1 MSQDWSTDGR
11 QAGRRL
17 GRRWAAALVAATV
30 ALPALAEAPAGAS
43 AAEAGDAQAEAGRL
57 TIDRLVAS
65 PSLSGATISSVRFS
79 PDGRLVTYLKG
90 RDDDATVRDLWA
102 HDLETGRA
110 AKLADAQA
118 LLGGEAEALSEVE
131 KARRERQR
139 ITGSGIVAYQWSPDG
154 QSLLFPLG
162 GDLYLLTP
170 EAAGG
175 DGPGG
180 TVRRLTETGAT
191 ETDAKFSPQGR
202 YVSFVR
208 DADLYVIDL
217 DSGAETRVTR
227 VPEDS
232 DGAIINARAEFVA
245 QEEMKR
251 TTGYW
256 WAPDDSRIVYAR
268 VDRSPVAEVAR
279 YEVAADGGV
288 TTVAQRYPFA
298 GTDNALVALR
308 VVAPDGGGD
317 RALGVGADSSS
328 YIARVAWM
336 PDSARVTVQRQSRD
350 QKRLDLLSVA
360 VDTGAVETLLTETA
374 DTWVNIHHNPVF
386 VDDGRAFL
394 WTSERSGYPQL
405 YRVDVESATMARLTR
420 GAWAVLSSPS
430 VDEAGG
436 WVYFTANADTPVE
449 RHFYRVPLDPAPED
463 MERVT
468 RPAGWHSASVSPD
481 GRFVVDRYSAP
492 DTPPRVALLTAEG
505 ERVAYLSE
513 NRLGADHPYAPY
525 LETHAPVRFGTI
537 EAEDGTALHYSLRL
551 PADYKAGRRYPTV
564 IAVYGGPGV
573 QRVSKSWSLDFNQIL
588 ARQGYAVMALDNR
601 GSANRGQAFEGAIYR
616 QMGRAEVA
624 DQLAGLD
631 HLIDAGIA
639 DPERV
644 GVWGWSYGGYMTLML
659 LAQAPERFAAG
670 LSVAPV
676 TDWTLY
682 DTHYTERFLGLPQDH
697 DGYAPSNVFRYLDGF
712 RDDRLMLV
720 HGMADDNVFFD
731 HSVKLISALQDRRVR
746 FDLMGYP
753 GKRHGIRGTD
763 TRAHLWRDALD
774 FFTRRMPPGR

>member
-1 MSQDWSTDGR
+1 M
-11 QAGRRL
+11 
-17 GRRWAAALVAATV
+17 
-30 ALPALAEAPAGAS
+30 
-43 AAEAGDAQAEAGRL
+43 

-110 AKLADAQA
+110 ARLADAQA
-118 LLGGEAEALSEVE
+118 LLGGEVEALSEVE

-154 QSLLFPLG
+154 RSLLFPLG

-170 EAAGG
+170 EAADG

-180 TVRRLTETGAT
+180 TVRRLTETDAT

-208 DADLYVIDL
+208 DADLYVIEL

-227 VPEDS
+227 VPEGS

-279 YEVAADGGV
+279 YEVTADGGV

-298 GTDNALVALR
+298 GTDNALVELR

-386 VDDGRAFL
+386 VDDGRAFV

-463 MERVT
+463 MARVT

-525 LETHAPVRFGTI
+525 LEAHAPVRFGTI

-551 PADYKAGRRYPTV
+551 PADYEAGRRYPTV

-573 QRVSKSWSLDFNQIL
+573 QRVSKSWSVDFNQIL
-588 ARQGYAVMALDNR
+588 ARQGYAVMSLDNR

-616 QMGRAEVA
+616 RMGQAEVA

-631 HLIDAGIA
+631 HLIEAGIA

-697 DGYAPSNVFRYLDGF
+697 DGYAASNVFRYLDGF

-731 HSVKLISALQDRRVR
+731 NSVKLISALQDRRVR